1 MPGSKKDLFAG
12 VGEGVTKIT
21 NEATWANVEIPG
33 TGAHASNALKRAGW
47 DGRTPMAAV
56 MMTADSN
63 GLKGTQWILRGSLGE
78 ISVPLQRI
86 QDDKTMQVTLDLRD
100 LSTVKFPT
108 GVDPRCGGANH
119 SNWIDG
125 ATVASGLTMG
135 ATTLSEPSAVKAS
148 SFMKSTGFSL
158 R

>member
-1 MPGSKKDLFAG
+1 MPGRKHLFTG

-47 DGRTPMAAV
+47 DGKTPMAAV
-56 MMTADSN
+56 MMTADST

-86 QDDKTMQVTLDLRD
+86 QEDKTMRVTLDLKD
-100 LSTVKFPT
+100 LSKVKFPT
-108 GVDPRCGGANH
+108 VVNPTTGGANH
-119 SNWIDG
+119 SDWIDG
-125 ATVASGLTMG
+125 ATVASALTMG
-135 ATTLSEPSAVKAS
+135 ATTLTEASAVKNS

>member
-1 MPGSKKDLFAG
+1 MPTRKDLFTG

-47 DGRTPMAAV
+47 DGKTPMAAV
-56 MMTADSN
+56 MMTADST

-86 QDDKTMQVTLDLRD
+86 QEDKTMRVTLDLRD
-100 LSTVKFPT
+100 LSKVKFPT
-108 GVDPRCGGANH
+108 VANH
-119 SNWIDG
+119 SDWIDG
-125 ATVASGLTMG
+125 ATVASALTMRA
-135 ATTLSEPSAVKAS
+135 ATLTEPSAVKNS

>member
-1 MPGSKKDLFAG
+1 MPTRKDLFTG

-33 TGAHASNALKRAGW
+33 TWAHASNPLKRAGW
-47 DGRTPMAAV
+47 DRKTPMAAI
-56 MMTADSN
+56 MMTADST

-86 QDDKTMQVTLDLRD
+86 QEDKTMQVTLDLRD
-100 LSTVKFPT
+100 LSKVKFPT
-108 GVDPRCGGANH
+108 VVNPTTGGANH
-119 SNWIDG
+119 SDWIDG
-125 ATVASGLTMG
+125 ATVASALTMG
-135 ATTLSEPSAVKAS
+135 AMTLTEPSAVKNS

>member
-1 MPGSKKDLFAG
+1 MPGRKHLFTG

-47 DGRTPMAAV
+47 DGKTPMAAV
-56 MMTADSN
+56 MMTADST

-86 QDDKTMQVTLDLRD
+86 QEDKTMRVTLDLRD
-100 LSTVKFPT
+100 LSKVKFPT
-108 GVDPRCGGANH
+108 VVTPTIVGTNH
-119 SNWIDG
+119 SDWIDG
-125 ATVASGLTMG
+125 ATVASALTMG
-135 ATTLSEPSAVKAS
+135 ATTLTESSAAKNS
-148 SFMKSTGFSL
+148 SFMKSTVFSL